1 MRLSI
6 SNLAWDPQHD
16 AQVARL
22 LHGAALDAIE
32 IAPTKYFSLALANQE
47 TPAAG
52 QLAAVRT
59 QWQERGVDIVA
70 MQSLLFGT
78 TGLNMFGPPAVQE
91 AMLDHLARVLRIGA
105 GLGARRLVFGSPKNR
120 DREGIDLGAAT
131 ASGVDFFRR
140 LGERASA
147 AGCVVCLE
155 ANPAVYGCNFMTT
168 TAEAAEMVRL
178 TAHSAIRL
186 QFDLGTVTANGE
198 DAAELLQRYHELIG
212 HVHISE
218 PGLKPLGSSAADHA
232 GYGALLRRWLAPDMS
247 VSIEM
252 LTPSSDDPLAT
263 IAGAI
268 DLAVRHYRHAPCPFQ
283 TES

>member
-16 AQVARL
+16 AEVARL
-22 LHGAALDAIE
+22 LNDAALDAIE
-32 IAPTKYFSLALANQE
+32 IAPTKYFSLALAKQE
-47 TPAAG
+47 EPAAE
-52 QLAAVRT
+52 QVAALRT
-59 QWQERGVDIVA
+59 QWRERGIDIVA

-78 TGLNMFGPPAVQE
+78 TGLNMFGPPDVQE
-91 AMLDHLARVLRIGA
+91 AMLDHLTRVLRIGA

-120 DREGIDLGAAT
+120 DRQGIDIDAAT

-140 LGERASA
+140 LGERAAA
-147 AGCVVCLE
+147 AGCIVCLE

-168 TAEAAEMVRL
+168 TAEAAEVVRL
-178 TAHSAIRL
+178 TAHPAIRL

-198 DAAELLQRYHELIG
+198 DAADLLQHHADLIG

-218 PGLKPLGSSAADHA
+218 PGLKPLGSSHADHA
-232 GYGALLRRWLAPDMS
+232 IYGALLRRWLSPDMS

-252 LTPSSDDPLAT
+252 LTPPNADPPAT

-268 DLAVRHYRHAPCPFQ
+268 DLAVRHYRHAP
-283 TES
+283 

>member
-16 AQVARL
+16 EQVARL
-22 LHGAALDAIE
+22 LDDAALDAIE

-47 TPAAG
+47 APAAG
-52 QLAAVRT
+52 ELAAVRT
-59 QWQERGVDIVA
+59 AWLERGIDIVA

-120 DREGIDLGAAT
+120 DRQGIDIGT
-131 ASGVDFFRR
+131 AMARGVDFFRR

-147 AGCVVCLE
+147 AGCIVCLE
-155 ANPAVYGCNFMTT
+155 ANPAAYGCNFMTT
-168 TAEAAEMVRL
+168 TAEAAEVVRL
-178 TAHSAIRL
+178 TVHPAIRL

-198 DAAELLQRYHELIG
+198 DAAELLQHHHDLIG

-218 PGLKPLGSSAADHA
+218 PGLKPLGSSDADHA
-232 GYGALLRRWLAPDMS
+232 HYGALLRRWLAPGMS

-252 LTPSSDDPLAT
+252 LTPHDADPLAT

-268 DLAVRHYRHAPCPFQ
+268 DLAVRRYRHAP
-283 TES
+283 

>member
-16 AQVARL
+16 EQVARL
-22 LHGAALDAIE
+22 LNDAALDAIE
-32 IAPTKYFSLALANQE
+32 VAPTKYFSLALANHE
-47 TPAAG
+47 APAAG
-52 QLAAVRT
+52 ELAAVRT
-59 QWQERGVDIVA
+59 AWLERGIDLVA

-78 TGLNMFGPPAVQE
+78 TGLNVFGPPDVQE
-91 AMLDHLARVLRIGA
+91 AVLDHLTRVLHIGA

-120 DREGIDLGAAT
+120 DREGIDSDTAT
-131 ASGVDFFRR
+131 ARGVDFFRR
-140 LGERASA
+140 LGERAAA
-147 AGCVVCLE
+147 AGCIVCLE
-155 ANPAVYGCNFMTT
+155 ANPAMYGCNFMTT
-168 TAEAAEMVRL
+168 TAEAAEVVRQ
-178 TAHSAIRL
+178 TSYPAIRL

-198 DAAELLQRYHELIG
+198 DAAGLLQYYADLIG

-232 GYGALLRRWLAPDMS
+232 CYGALLRRWLAPDMS

-252 LTPSSDDPLAT
+252 LTPASDDPLAT

-268 DLAVRHYRHAPCPFQ
+268 DLAVRHYRHAP
-283 TES
+283 